1 MSKKQLKCI
10 NCNQKRDVG
19 RKMCRQCYLE
29 HKKDYDKKR
38 YQNNPLIKRR
48 KIICKVCQ
56 KEYLGWRKEQTYC
69 SDCWKLRIQ
78 IGKETLNSNQYKM
91 IGNKC
96 EHRLIAENI
105 TGKKLS
111 YNMVVH
117 HVDDNPK
124 NNDVSN
130 LMVMDRRTHGRLH
143 QYLDLQRAII
153 EKSMN
158 ENRGNCWNTLIVP
171 MTTAWLE
178 TTSAKVIKLWE
189 IGQSAAEPLSN
200 EEGSET

>member
-1 MSKKQLKCI
+1 MSKKPKKCI
-10 NCNQKRDVG
+10 KCNQERDVG
-19 RKMCRQCYLE
+19 RKMCRVCYLE
-29 HKKDYDKKR
+29 HKRNYAQER
-38 YQNNPLIKRR
+38 YKNDPSIRRR
-48 KIICKVCQ
+48 KIICEVCKQ
-56 KEYLGWRKEQTYC
+56 EYLGWRKEQKYC
-69 SDCWKLRIQ
+69 SDCWKLSRNLA
-78 IGKETLNSNQYKM
+78 KETLNTNQYKF
-91 IGNKC
+91 IGRKC
-96 EHRLIAENI
+96 EHRLIAESI
-105 TGKKLS
+105 LGKLS

-124 NNDVSN
+124 NNDVKN
-130 LMVMDRRTHGRLH
+130 LMVMDRKTHIRLH

-189 IGQSAAEPLSN
+189 IGQSAAEPLLN